1 MSVHSDIKAALAGL
15 GYPVATNVYTGS
27 AQTYFVITINTLPA
41 DFADDEPQHLRNLIM
56 LHLYAPHELNTV
68 TLRKQIATALVGADL
83 PTPPNDASDEQ
94 PSTLFECE
102 ERWYGAHPFEGLMS

>member
-27 AQTYFVITINTLPA
+27 AQTYFVITLNTLPA

-68 TLRKQIATALVGADL
+68 TLRKDVARALMGAGFTY
-83 PTPPNDASDEQ
+83 PSITDASDEQ
-94 PSTLFECE
+94 IQHIVFECE
-102 ERWYGAHPFEGLMS
+102 GTEGV